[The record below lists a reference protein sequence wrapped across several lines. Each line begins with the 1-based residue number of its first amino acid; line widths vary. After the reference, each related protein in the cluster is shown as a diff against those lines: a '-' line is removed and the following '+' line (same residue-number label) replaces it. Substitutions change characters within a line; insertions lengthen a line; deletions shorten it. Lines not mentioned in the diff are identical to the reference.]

1 MILLAIFS
9 LVIVFAV
16 PRMTAS
22 LGPSMRKQ
30 TLTIDPEALADYRA
44 QQAQTAAAVPQLPSF
59 DLASFMA
66 GTKSKKPAAVEKE
79 RKGK

>member
-1 MILLAIFS
+1 M
-9 LVIVFAV
+9 
-16 PRMTAS
+16 
-22 LGPSMRKQ
+22 
-30 TLTIDPEALADYRA
+30 IDPEALAEYRA

-66 GTKSKKPAAVEKE
+66 GSKSKKPAAVEKE